1 MDERCRELVG
11 ALFDA
16 FNRRDSEAIVAVC
29 HEDMEFFAATAA
41 EIGRVEPYVGPEG
54 LKTYLDDV
62 AKAWEELLISPE
74 EVEQRGDRLLVRG
87 RVYLRSREL
96 GIRDMPVAWIWELRG
111 DLFARGRAFADPEEA
126 VRSFSREETPRPRR
140 DRGGSR
146 SMTPLP

>member
-1 MDERCRELVG
+1 MDERCQELVG

-16 FNRRDSEAIVAVC
+16 FNRRDPEAIVAVC
-29 HEDMEFFAATAA
+29 HEDMEFFAVTAA
-41 EIGRVEPYVGPEG
+41 EIGREEPYIGPEG

-62 AKAWEELLISPE
+62 SKAWEELLISPE
-74 EVEQRGDRLLVRG
+74 EVEQQGDRLLVRG

-111 DLFARGRAFADPEEA
+111 DRFARGRAFADPEQA
-126 VRSFSREETPRPRR
+126 VRSFRREATPPPHR

-146 SMTPLP
+146 SMTPLQ